1 MRLLSGRFA
10 RLAEARRDQGRKD
23 GKKDLREE
31 EVDADG
37 GDHGHI
43 WEVGIGS

>member
-10 RLAEARRDQGRKD
+10 RHAEERRDQGQKD

-37 GDHGHI
+37 EDHDHI